1 MRSIGVG
8 LAVFGVMLA
17 AAPAWAHHS
26 VQAEFDSNKTVSV
39 TGVLTRVLWANPHI
53 YWYVETRDESGKEV
67 TWSFEGLPPGM
78 LHRGGITRDSL
89 KVGEVVT
96 TIAWPA
102 KDGTKQL
109 GFGKGVKYSDGHE
122 VVMTVGQLADQK

>member
-1 MRSIGVG
+1 MRSRGVAFAVFALL
-8 LAVFGVMLA
+8 LAV
-17 AAPAWAHHS
+17 PALAHHG
-26 VQAEFDSNKTVSV
+26 VQAEFDNSRTVSV

-53 YWYVETRDESGKEV
+53 YWYVEAKDENGKEV

-78 LHRGGITRDSL
+78 LHRGGITRDAL

-96 TIAWPA
+96 TLAWPA
-102 KDGTKQL
+102 KDGTKL
-109 GFGKGVKYSDGHE
+109 GWGKGVKYADGHE

>member
-1 MRSIGVG
+1 MRTRGVA
-8 LAVFGVMLA
+8 LALFGILLA
-17 AAPAWAHHS
+17 AFPVLAHHS
-26 VQAEFDSNKTVSV
+26 VQAEFDSNRTVTV

-53 YWYVETRDESGKEV
+53 YWYVETKDESGNIV

-109 GFGKGVKYSDGHE
+109 GFGKGVKYSDGRE